1 VTSAQIGTRCPRCQT
16 SVLGVHGGPPRP
28 AYSTIRDDGT
38 PVLVRGL
45 CWALEGI
52 AVAQEGRFVR
62 ITDWP
67 VDPDELGH
75 EYAELVRFV
84 RPGGWPDERA

>member
-1 VTSAQIGTRCPRCQT
+1 
-16 SVLGVHGGPPRP
+16 
-28 AYSTIRDDGT
+28 
-38 PVLVRGL
+38 VLVCGL